1 MTMLSFN
8 GPVLLMVLGTRNKMH
23 NLTIFKKF
31 GERAIL
37 TNPIRLNSFNFKVK
51 ISFNIFLKFN
61 ENRKNITKSTL
72 KKA

>member
-8 GPVLLMVLGTRNKMH
+8 GPVLLMVMGTRKMH
-23 NLTIFKKF
+23 NPTIFKKF

-61 ENRKNITKSTL
+61 ENRENITKSTL